1 MNVDAFILA
10 AGYSSRANGFKM
22 EFLVQ
27 GKPILQRCIESFYDN
42 CNRIIVVSGFRHEKV
57 KSLTS
62 NYSKVNVIYNED
74 FDKGM
79 FTSVKKGIKNVY
91 GERFFLTPG
100 DYPFISKEIVQK
112 LLNENNEVIVPS
124 YKGKGGHP
132 ILLKNSLIEEIL
144 NEPQD
149 SNLKIYLGKKECLF
163 LDVDDEN
170 ILLDVDTIEDYN
182 NINGFK

>member
-1 MNVDAFILA
+1 MF
-10 AGYSSRANGFKM
+10 M
-22 EFLVQ
+22 E
-27 GKPILQRCIESFYDN
+27 KD
-42 CNRIIVVSGFRHEKV
+42 
-57 KSLTS
+57 
-62 NYSKVNVIYNED
+62 
-74 FDKGM
+74 
-79 FTSVKKGIKNVY
+79 
-91 GERFFLTPG
+91 FFLTPG
-100 DYPFISKEIVQK
+100 DYPFISKEIVQR

-124 YKGKGGHP
+124 YKGKAGHP

-170 ILLDVDTIEDYN
+170 ILLDVDTIDDYN